1 MLKEFK
7 KFISRGNVLDL
18 AVGVII
24 GGAFSSIVTSL
35 VNNIFTPI
43 IGLILGG
50 VDFSNLSIKFR
61 DTSINYGLFLQS
73 VFDFLIVSFC
83 IFIFIKTINK
93 LFKKEK
99 KEEVNNYLN
108 KYKKFMTKDI
118 YITSNMYDTFTNK
131 YKYLYDCL
139 DKNTCEYK
147 NILKIINDKNKLL
160 RKHNR
165 KYVDNKLIKYKFYFD
180 NMFNDIN
187 KNIILDKS
195 QREAIICDEDNLLVL
210 SGAGS
215 GKTTTI
221 SAKVKYLIDV
231 KNIKP
236 DKICVITFTKKA
248 KEELDYKINKI
259 FNSNVDIYTF
269 HSLGLKIIKYYYKN
283 KDIDIIDEKGQYK
296 IICDYIKNNLF
307 KDKDKFSLF
316 FEAFKN
322 KTSFSEEYKLFDN
335 YYDYH
340 NYMYKRKYINSN
352 TTMDNYIKEQAKRR
366 RNYLKTLNGEYCKS
380 KEEVDIANFLYLN
393 NIDYQY
399 EKSYKKLD
407 NLKIYKPDF
416 YIEQNNNF
424 NYIEHFGIDKV
435 NKTNNHYTKEEL
447 TNYLK
452 NMKLKEKYH
461 CDEKIEDLFIIT
473 YSKVLGKRNYLSV
486 LKDSLIKKGYVLSKK
501 DNNLVY
507 ERLKDTS
514 EDRYINNFVN
524 RIVIPFISYFKRS
537 NYKLDD
543 FKNIKTD
550 NDLLNKQIRV
560 ISDIYLNYESKL
572 REKNLIDFEDMIN
585 ISYKVMPYIKEKNLG
600 VDYKY
605 IIIDEYQDVSMQRFN
620 LTKRIEEL
628 FKSKII
634 AFGDDYQ
641 TIFGFSGSRIDL
653 MTEFRNYL
661 SDAKQIPIPNV
672 YRNSQELIDVA
683 TKFINKNS
691 KQIKK
696 KLISNKRL
704 INPIELYIYND
715 SNYINTN
722 INKSI
727 ILSNILDKIYLSN
740 NKSNVLLLERYN
752 NDIDTILNN
761 NLFIRKNHENIIYK
775 KHEDMKIDYLT
786 IHKSKGLEYD
796 NCILINAID
805 DKYGFPSK
813 IEDEEIIKLLKPKIE
828 ENIFY
833 PEERRLFYVAM
844 TRTKNKLY
852 ILVPKSKTSS
862 FIREIESDKN
872 VLIKK

>member
-1 MLKEFK
+1 MNKD
-7 KFISRGNVLDL
+7 I
-18 AVGVII
+18 
-24 GGAFSSIVTSL
+24 
-35 VNNIFTPI
+35 
-43 IGLILGG
+43 LI
-50 VDFSNLSIKFR
+50 
-61 DTSINYGLFLQS
+61 
-73 VFDFLIVSFC
+73 
-83 IFIFIKTINK
+83 
-93 LFKKEK
+93 
-99 KEEVNNYLN
+99 EEVNNYLN

-165 KYVDNKLIKYKFYFD
+165 KYVDNKLIKYKSYFD

-307 KDKDKFSLF
+307 KNKEKFNLF

-416 YIEQNNNF
+416 YIEQNNNY
-424 NYIEHFGIDKV
+424 NYIEHFGIDKI
-435 NKTNNHYTKEEL
+435 NETNNHYTKEEL

-452 NMKLKEKYH
+452 NMKLKESYH
-461 CDEKIEDLFIIT
+461 KKEKIEDLFIIT
-473 YSKVLGKRNYLSV
+473 YSKVLGKKNYLSV

-501 DNNLVY
+501 DNDLVY

-514 EDRYINNFVN
+514 EDKYINNFVN

-537 NYKLDD
+537 NYKLEE
-543 FKNIKTD
+543 FMKIKTD

-653 MTEFRNYL
+653 MTEFKNYL
-661 SDAKQIPIPNV
+661 TDAKQIPIPNV

-704 INPIELYIYND
+704 IGPIELYIYND
-715 SNYINTN
+715 SNHLNTN

-752 NDIDTILNN
+752 NDIDTILNHE
-761 NLFIRKNHENIIYK
+761 LFIRKNHESIIYK

>member
-1 MLKEFK
+1 MNK
-7 KFISRGNVLDL
+7 D
-18 AVGVII
+18 
-24 GGAFSSIVTSL
+24 
-35 VNNIFTPI
+35 
-43 IGLILGG
+43 IL
-50 VDFSNLSIKFR
+50 L
-61 DTSINYGLFLQS
+61 
-73 VFDFLIVSFC
+73 
-83 IFIFIKTINK
+83 
-93 LFKKEK
+93 
-99 KEEVNNYLN
+99 EEVNNYLE

-165 KYVDNKLIKYKFYFD
+165 KYVDNKLIKYKPYFD

-221 SAKVKYLIDV
+221 SAKVKYLIDI
-231 KNIKP
+231 KNVKP

-248 KEELDYKINKI
+248 KEELDYKINKL
-259 FNSNVDIYTF
+259 FNANVDIYTF

-307 KDKDKFSLF
+307 KNKEKFNLF

-399 EKSYKKLD
+399 EKGYKKLD

-416 YIEQNNNF
+416 YIEQNNNY
-424 NYIEHFGIDKV
+424 NYIEHFGIDKI
-435 NKTNNHYTKEEL
+435 NETNNHYTKEEL

-452 NMKLKEKYH
+452 NMKLKENYH
-461 CDEKIEDLFIIT
+461 KKEKIEDLFIIT
-473 YSKVLGKRNYLSV
+473 YSKVLGKKNYLSV

-501 DNNLVY
+501 DNDLVY

-514 EDRYINNFVN
+514 EDKYINNFVN

-537 NYKLDD
+537 NYKLEE
-543 FKNIKTD
+543 FMKIKTD
-550 NDLLNKQIRV
+550 NDLLNKQIKV

-572 REKNLIDFEDMIN
+572 REKNLIDFEDMVN
-585 ISYKVMPYIKEKNLG
+585 ISYKVMPYVKEKNLG

-653 MTEFRNYL
+653 MTEFKNYL
-661 SDAKQIPIPNV
+661 TDAKQIPIPNV

-752 NDIDTILNN
+752 NDIDTILNHE
-761 NLFIRKNHENIIYK
+761 LFIRKNHESIIYK

-872 VLIKK
+872 VLVKK

>member
-1 MLKEFK
+1 MNKD
-7 KFISRGNVLDL
+7 I
-18 AVGVII
+18 
-24 GGAFSSIVTSL
+24 
-35 VNNIFTPI
+35 
-43 IGLILGG
+43 LI
-50 VDFSNLSIKFR
+50 
-61 DTSINYGLFLQS
+61 
-73 VFDFLIVSFC
+73 
-83 IFIFIKTINK
+83 
-93 LFKKEK
+93 
-99 KEEVNNYLN
+99 EEVNNYLN

-165 KYVDNKLIKYKFYFD
+165 KYVDNKLIKYKSYFD

-221 SAKVKYLIDV
+221 SAKVKYLIDI

-416 YIEQNNNF
+416 YIEQNNNY

-435 NKTNNHYTKEEL
+435 SKTNNHYTKEEL

-537 NYKLDD
+537 NYKLED

-696 KLISNKRL
+696 KLISKKRL

>member
-1 MLKEFK
+1 MNKD
-7 KFISRGNVLDL
+7 I
-18 AVGVII
+18 
-24 GGAFSSIVTSL
+24 
-35 VNNIFTPI
+35 
-43 IGLILGG
+43 LI
-50 VDFSNLSIKFR
+50 
-61 DTSINYGLFLQS
+61 
-73 VFDFLIVSFC
+73 
-83 IFIFIKTINK
+83 
-93 LFKKEK
+93 
-99 KEEVNNYLN
+99 EEVNNYLN

-180 NMFNDIN
+180 NMFNDID

-416 YIEQNNNF
+416 YIEQNNNY

-550 NDLLNKQIRV
+550 NDLLNKQISV

-722 INKSI
+722 INKSN

>member
-1 MLKEFK
+1 MNK
-7 KFISRGNVLDL
+7 D
-18 AVGVII
+18 
-24 GGAFSSIVTSL
+24 
-35 VNNIFTPI
+35 
-43 IGLILGG
+43 IL
-50 VDFSNLSIKFR
+50 L
-61 DTSINYGLFLQS
+61 
-73 VFDFLIVSFC
+73 
-83 IFIFIKTINK
+83 
-93 LFKKEK
+93 
-99 KEEVNNYLN
+99 EEVNNYLE

-131 YKYLYDCL
+131 YKYLYDYL

-165 KYVDNKLIKYKFYFD
+165 KYVDNKLIKYKPYFD

-221 SAKVKYLIDV
+221 SAKVKYLIDI
-231 KNIKP
+231 KNVKP

-248 KEELDYKINKI
+248 KEELDYKINKL
-259 FNSNVDIYTF
+259 FNANVDIYTF

-307 KDKDKFSLF
+307 KNKEKFNLF

-416 YIEQNNNF
+416 YIEQNNNY
-424 NYIEHFGIDKV
+424 NYIEHFGIDKI
-435 NKTNNHYTKEEL
+435 NETNNHYTKEEL

-452 NMKLKEKYH
+452 NMKLKENYH
-461 CDEKIEDLFIIT
+461 KKEKIEDLFIIT
-473 YSKVLGKRNYLSV
+473 YSKVLGKKNYLSV

-501 DNNLVY
+501 DNDLVY

-514 EDRYINNFVN
+514 EDKYINNFVN

-537 NYKLDD
+537 NYKLEE
-543 FKNIKTD
+543 FMKIKTD
-550 NDLLNKQIRV
+550 NDLLNKQIKV

-572 REKNLIDFEDMIN
+572 REKNLIDFEDMVN
-585 ISYKVMPYIKEKNLG
+585 ISYKVMPYVKEKNLG

-653 MTEFRNYL
+653 MTEFKNYL
-661 SDAKQIPIPNV
+661 TDAKQIPIPNV

-704 INPIELYIYND
+704 IGPIELYIYND
-715 SNYINTN
+715 SNHLNTN

-752 NDIDTILNN
+752 NDIDTILNHE
-761 NLFIRKNHENIIYK
+761 LFIRKNHESIIYK

-872 VLIKK
+872 VLVKK

>member
-1 MLKEFK
+1 MNKD
-7 KFISRGNVLDL
+7 I
-18 AVGVII
+18 
-24 GGAFSSIVTSL
+24 
-35 VNNIFTPI
+35 
-43 IGLILGG
+43 LI
-50 VDFSNLSIKFR
+50 
-61 DTSINYGLFLQS
+61 
-73 VFDFLIVSFC
+73 
-83 IFIFIKTINK
+83 
-93 LFKKEK
+93 
-99 KEEVNNYLN
+99 EEVNNYLN

-416 YIEQNNNF
+416 YIEQNNNY

-537 NYKLDD
+537 NYKLED

-833 PEERRLFYVAM
+833 PEERRLFYVGM
-844 TRTKNKLY
+844 TRARRKLVLAY
-852 ILVPKSKTSS
+852 VNRQYEKE
-862 FIREIESDKN
+862 REPSRFLEETG
-872 VLIKK
+872 L

>member
-1 MLKEFK
+1 MNKD
-7 KFISRGNVLDL
+7 I
-18 AVGVII
+18 
-24 GGAFSSIVTSL
+24 
-35 VNNIFTPI
+35 
-43 IGLILGG
+43 LI
-50 VDFSNLSIKFR
+50 
-61 DTSINYGLFLQS
+61 
-73 VFDFLIVSFC
+73 
-83 IFIFIKTINK
+83 
-93 LFKKEK
+93 
-99 KEEVNNYLN
+99 EEVNNYLN

-165 KYVDNKLIKYKFYFD
+165 KYVDNKLIKYKSYFD

-416 YIEQNNNF
+416 YIEQNNNY

-537 NYKLDD
+537 NYKLED

>member
-1 MLKEFK
+1 MNKD
-7 KFISRGNVLDL
+7 I
-18 AVGVII
+18 
-24 GGAFSSIVTSL
+24 
-35 VNNIFTPI
+35 
-43 IGLILGG
+43 LI
-50 VDFSNLSIKFR
+50 
-61 DTSINYGLFLQS
+61 
-73 VFDFLIVSFC
+73 
-83 IFIFIKTINK
+83 
-93 LFKKEK
+93 
-99 KEEVNNYLN
+99 EEVNNYLN

-165 KYVDNKLIKYKFYFD
+165 KYVDNKLIKYKSYFD

-221 SAKVKYLIDV
+221 SAKVKYLIDI

-307 KDKDKFSLF
+307 KNKDKFSLF
-316 FEAFKN
+316 FDAFKN

-416 YIEQNNNF
+416 YIEQNNNC

-537 NYKLDD
+537 NYKLED

-634 AFGDDYQ
+634 AFGDNYQ

>member
-1 MLKEFK
+1 MNKD
-7 KFISRGNVLDL
+7 I
-18 AVGVII
+18 
-24 GGAFSSIVTSL
+24 
-35 VNNIFTPI
+35 
-43 IGLILGG
+43 LI
-50 VDFSNLSIKFR
+50 
-61 DTSINYGLFLQS
+61 
-73 VFDFLIVSFC
+73 
-83 IFIFIKTINK
+83 
-93 LFKKEK
+93 
-99 KEEVNNYLN
+99 EEVNNYLN

-416 YIEQNNNF
+416 YIEQNNNY

-550 NDLLNKQIRV
+550 NDLLNKQISV

-696 KLISNKRL
+696 KLISKKRL

-722 INKSI
+722 INKSN

>member
-1 MLKEFK
+1 MNKD
-7 KFISRGNVLDL
+7 I
-18 AVGVII
+18 
-24 GGAFSSIVTSL
+24 
-35 VNNIFTPI
+35 
-43 IGLILGG
+43 LI
-50 VDFSNLSIKFR
+50 
-61 DTSINYGLFLQS
+61 
-73 VFDFLIVSFC
+73 
-83 IFIFIKTINK
+83 
-93 LFKKEK
+93 
-99 KEEVNNYLN
+99 EEVNNYLN

-236 DKICVITFTKKA
+236 DKICVITFTQKA

-416 YIEQNNNF
+416 YIEQNNNY

-537 NYKLDD
+537 NYKLED

>member
-1 MLKEFK
+1 MNK
-7 KFISRGNVLDL
+7 D
-18 AVGVII
+18 
-24 GGAFSSIVTSL
+24 
-35 VNNIFTPI
+35 
-43 IGLILGG
+43 IL
-50 VDFSNLSIKFR
+50 L
-61 DTSINYGLFLQS
+61 
-73 VFDFLIVSFC
+73 
-83 IFIFIKTINK
+83 
-93 LFKKEK
+93 
-99 KEEVNNYLN
+99 EEVNNYLE

-131 YKYLYDCL
+131 YKYLYDYL

-165 KYVDNKLIKYKFYFD
+165 KYVDNKLIKYKPYFD

-221 SAKVKYLIDV
+221 SAKVKYLIDI
-231 KNIKP
+231 KNVKP

-248 KEELDYKINKI
+248 KEELDYKINKL
-259 FNSNVDIYTF
+259 FNANVDIYTF

-307 KDKDKFSLF
+307 KNKEKFNLF

-352 TTMDNYIKEQAKRR
+352 TTMDNYIKEQTKRR
-366 RNYLKTLNGEYCKS
+366 RNYFRTLNGEYCKS

-399 EKSYKKLD
+399 EKGYKKLD

-416 YIEQNNNF
+416 YIEQNNNY
-424 NYIEHFGIDKV
+424 NYIEHFGIDKI
-435 NKTNNHYTKEEL
+435 NETNNHYTKEEL

-452 NMKLKEKYH
+452 NMKLKENYH
-461 CDEKIEDLFIIT
+461 KKEKIEDLFIIT

-550 NDLLNKQIRV
+550 NDLLNKQISV

-653 MTEFRNYL
+653 MTEFKNYL
-661 SDAKQIPIPNV
+661 TDAKQIPIPNV

-872 VLIKK
+872 VLVKK

>member
-1 MLKEFK
+1 MNKD
-7 KFISRGNVLDL
+7 I
-18 AVGVII
+18 
-24 GGAFSSIVTSL
+24 
-35 VNNIFTPI
+35 
-43 IGLILGG
+43 LI
-50 VDFSNLSIKFR
+50 
-61 DTSINYGLFLQS
+61 
-73 VFDFLIVSFC
+73 
-83 IFIFIKTINK
+83 
-93 LFKKEK
+93 
-99 KEEVNNYLN
+99 EEVNNYLN

-165 KYVDNKLIKYKFYFD
+165 KYVDNKLIKYKSYFD

-416 YIEQNNNF
+416 YIEQNNNY

-537 NYKLDD
+537 NYKLED

-653 MTEFRNYL
+653 MTEFKNYL

-775 KHEDMKIDYLT
+775 KREDMKIDYLT

>member
-1 MLKEFK
+1 MNK
-7 KFISRGNVLDL
+7 D
-18 AVGVII
+18 
-24 GGAFSSIVTSL
+24 
-35 VNNIFTPI
+35 
-43 IGLILGG
+43 ILM
-50 VDFSNLSIKFR
+50 
-61 DTSINYGLFLQS
+61 
-73 VFDFLIVSFC
+73 
-83 IFIFIKTINK
+83 
-93 LFKKEK
+93 
-99 KEEVNNYLN
+99 EEVNNYLN

-165 KYVDNKLIKYKFYFD
+165 KYVDNKLIKYKSYFD

-221 SAKVKYLIDV
+221 SAKVKYLIDI

-416 YIEQNNNF
+416 YIEQNNNY

-537 NYKLDD
+537 NYKLED

-696 KLISNKRL
+696 KLISKKRL

>member
-1 MLKEFK
+1 MNK
-7 KFISRGNVLDL
+7 D
-18 AVGVII
+18 
-24 GGAFSSIVTSL
+24 
-35 VNNIFTPI
+35 
-43 IGLILGG
+43 IL
-50 VDFSNLSIKFR
+50 L
-61 DTSINYGLFLQS
+61 
-73 VFDFLIVSFC
+73 
-83 IFIFIKTINK
+83 
-93 LFKKEK
+93 
-99 KEEVNNYLN
+99 EEVNNYLE

-131 YKYLYDCL
+131 YKYLYDYL

-165 KYVDNKLIKYKFYFD
+165 KYVDNKLIKYKPYFD

-221 SAKVKYLIDV
+221 SAKVKYLIDI
-231 KNIKP
+231 KNVKP

-248 KEELDYKINKI
+248 KEELDYKINKL
-259 FNSNVDIYTF
+259 FNANVDIYTF

-307 KDKDKFSLF
+307 KNKEKFNLF

-416 YIEQNNNF
+416 YIEQNNNY

-550 NDLLNKQIRV
+550 NDLLNKQIKV

-572 REKNLIDFEDMIN
+572 REKNLIDFEDMVN
-585 ISYKVMPYIKEKNLG
+585 ISYKVMPYVKEKNLG

-653 MTEFRNYL
+653 MTEFKNYL
-661 SDAKQIPIPNV
+661 TDAKQIPIPNV

-704 INPIELYIYND
+704 IGPIELYIYND
-715 SNYINTN
+715 SNHLNTN

-752 NDIDTILNN
+752 NDIDTILNHE
-761 NLFIRKNHENIIYK
+761 LFIRKNHESIIYK

-872 VLIKK
+872 VLVKK

>member
-1 MLKEFK
+1 MNKD
-7 KFISRGNVLDL
+7 I
-18 AVGVII
+18 
-24 GGAFSSIVTSL
+24 
-35 VNNIFTPI
+35 
-43 IGLILGG
+43 LI
-50 VDFSNLSIKFR
+50 
-61 DTSINYGLFLQS
+61 
-73 VFDFLIVSFC
+73 
-83 IFIFIKTINK
+83 
-93 LFKKEK
+93 
-99 KEEVNNYLN
+99 EEVNNYLN

-231 KNIKP
+231 KNVKP

-283 KDIDIIDEKGQYK
+283 KDIDIINEKGQYK

-416 YIEQNNNF
+416 YIEQNNNY

-537 NYKLDD
+537 NYKLED

>member
-1 MLKEFK
+1 MNKD
-7 KFISRGNVLDL
+7 I
-18 AVGVII
+18 
-24 GGAFSSIVTSL
+24 
-35 VNNIFTPI
+35 
-43 IGLILGG
+43 LI
-50 VDFSNLSIKFR
+50 
-61 DTSINYGLFLQS
+61 
-73 VFDFLIVSFC
+73 
-83 IFIFIKTINK
+83 
-93 LFKKEK
+93 
-99 KEEVNNYLN
+99 EEVNNYLN
-108 KYKKFMTKDI
+108 KYRKFMTKDI

-165 KYVDNKLIKYKFYFD
+165 KYVDNKLIKYKSYFD

-221 SAKVKYLIDV
+221 SAKVKYLIDI

-316 FEAFKN
+316 FDAFKN

-416 YIEQNNNF
+416 YIEQNNNY

-537 NYKLDD
+537 NYKLED

>member
-1 MLKEFK
+1 MNK
-7 KFISRGNVLDL
+7 D
-18 AVGVII
+18 
-24 GGAFSSIVTSL
+24 
-35 VNNIFTPI
+35 
-43 IGLILGG
+43 IL
-50 VDFSNLSIKFR
+50 L
-61 DTSINYGLFLQS
+61 
-73 VFDFLIVSFC
+73 
-83 IFIFIKTINK
+83 
-93 LFKKEK
+93 
-99 KEEVNNYLN
+99 EEVNNYLE

-131 YKYLYDCL
+131 YKYLYDYL

-165 KYVDNKLIKYKFYFD
+165 KYVDNKLIKYKPYFD

-221 SAKVKYLIDV
+221 SAKVKYLIDI
-231 KNIKP
+231 KNVKP

-248 KEELDYKINKI
+248 KEELDYKINKL
-259 FNSNVDIYTF
+259 FNANVDIYTF

-307 KDKDKFSLF
+307 KNKEKFNLF

-416 YIEQNNNF
+416 YIEQNNNY

-550 NDLLNKQIRV
+550 NDLLNKQIKV

-572 REKNLIDFEDMIN
+572 REKNLIDFEDMVN
-585 ISYKVMPYIKEKNLG
+585 ISYKVMPYVKEKNLG

-653 MTEFRNYL
+653 MTEFKNYL
-661 SDAKQIPIPNV
+661 TDAKQIPIPNV

-704 INPIELYIYND
+704 IGPIELYIYND
-715 SNYINTN
+715 SNHLNTN

-727 ILSNILDKIYLSN
+727 ILSNILDNIYLSN

-752 NDIDTILNN
+752 NDIDTILNHE
-761 NLFIRKNHENIIYK
+761 LFIRKNHESIIYK

-872 VLIKK
+872 VLVKK

>member
-1 MLKEFK
+1 MNK
-7 KFISRGNVLDL
+7 D
-18 AVGVII
+18 
-24 GGAFSSIVTSL
+24 
-35 VNNIFTPI
+35 
-43 IGLILGG
+43 IL
-50 VDFSNLSIKFR
+50 L
-61 DTSINYGLFLQS
+61 
-73 VFDFLIVSFC
+73 
-83 IFIFIKTINK
+83 
-93 LFKKEK
+93 
-99 KEEVNNYLN
+99 EEVNNYLE

-131 YKYLYDCL
+131 YKYLYDYL

-165 KYVDNKLIKYKFYFD
+165 KYVDNKLIKYKPYFD

-221 SAKVKYLIDV
+221 SAKVKYLIDI
-231 KNIKP
+231 KNVKP

-248 KEELDYKINKI
+248 KEELDYKINKL
-259 FNSNVDIYTF
+259 FNANVDIYTF

-307 KDKDKFSLF
+307 KNKEKFNLF

-352 TTMDNYIKEQAKRR
+352 TTMDNYIKEQTKRR
-366 RNYLKTLNGEYCKS
+366 RNYFRTLNGEYCKS

-399 EKSYKKLD
+399 EKGYKKLD

-416 YIEQNNNF
+416 YIEQNNNY
-424 NYIEHFGIDKV
+424 NYIEHFGIDKI
-435 NKTNNHYTKEEL
+435 NETNNHYTKEEL

-452 NMKLKEKYH
+452 NMKLKENYH
-461 CDEKIEDLFIIT
+461 KKEKIEDLFIIT
-473 YSKVLGKRNYLSV
+473 YSKVLGKKNYLSV

-501 DNNLVY
+501 DNDLVY

-514 EDRYINNFVN
+514 EDKYINNFVN

-537 NYKLDD
+537 NYKLEE
-543 FKNIKTD
+543 FMKIKTD
-550 NDLLNKQIRV
+550 NDLLNKQISV

-653 MTEFRNYL
+653 MTEFKNYL
-661 SDAKQIPIPNV
+661 TDAKQIPIPNV

-813 IEDEEIIKLLKPKIE
+813 IEDEEIIKLLKPKIK

>member
-1 MLKEFK
+1 MNK
-7 KFISRGNVLDL
+7 D
-18 AVGVII
+18 
-24 GGAFSSIVTSL
+24 
-35 VNNIFTPI
+35 
-43 IGLILGG
+43 IL
-50 VDFSNLSIKFR
+50 L
-61 DTSINYGLFLQS
+61 
-73 VFDFLIVSFC
+73 
-83 IFIFIKTINK
+83 
-93 LFKKEK
+93 
-99 KEEVNNYLN
+99 EEVNNYLE

-131 YKYLYDCL
+131 YKYLYDYL

-165 KYVDNKLIKYKFYFD
+165 KYVDNKLIKYKPYFD

-221 SAKVKYLIDV
+221 SAKVKYLIDI
-231 KNIKP
+231 KNVKP

-248 KEELDYKINKI
+248 KEELDYKINKL
-259 FNSNVDIYTF
+259 FNANVDIYTF

-307 KDKDKFSLF
+307 KNKEKFNLF

-416 YIEQNNNF
+416 YIEQNNNY
-424 NYIEHFGIDKV
+424 NYIEHFGIDKI
-435 NKTNNHYTKEEL
+435 NETNNHYTKEEL

-473 YSKVLGKRNYLSV
+473 YSKVLGKKNYLSV

-501 DNNLVY
+501 DNDLVY

-514 EDRYINNFVN
+514 EDKYINNFVN

-550 NDLLNKQIRV
+550 NDLLNKQIKV

-572 REKNLIDFEDMIN
+572 REKNLIDFEDMVN
-585 ISYKVMPYIKEKNLG
+585 ISYKVMPYVKEKNLG

-653 MTEFRNYL
+653 MTEFKNYL

>member
-1 MLKEFK
+1 MNKD
-7 KFISRGNVLDL
+7 I
-18 AVGVII
+18 
-24 GGAFSSIVTSL
+24 
-35 VNNIFTPI
+35 
-43 IGLILGG
+43 LI
-50 VDFSNLSIKFR
+50 
-61 DTSINYGLFLQS
+61 
-73 VFDFLIVSFC
+73 
-83 IFIFIKTINK
+83 
-93 LFKKEK
+93 
-99 KEEVNNYLN
+99 EEVNNYLN

-180 NMFNDIN
+180 NMFNDID

-221 SAKVKYLIDV
+221 SVKVKYLIDV

-316 FEAFKN
+316 FDAFKN

-416 YIEQNNNF
+416 YIEQNNNY

-550 NDLLNKQIRV
+550 NDLLNKQISV

>member
-1 MLKEFK
+1 MNKD
-7 KFISRGNVLDL
+7 I
-18 AVGVII
+18 
-24 GGAFSSIVTSL
+24 
-35 VNNIFTPI
+35 
-43 IGLILGG
+43 LI
-50 VDFSNLSIKFR
+50 
-61 DTSINYGLFLQS
+61 
-73 VFDFLIVSFC
+73 
-83 IFIFIKTINK
+83 
-93 LFKKEK
+93 
-99 KEEVNNYLN
+99 EEVNNYLN

-165 KYVDNKLIKYKFYFD
+165 KYVDNKLIKYKSYFD

-416 YIEQNNNF
+416 YIEQNNNY

-537 NYKLDD
+537 NYKLED

-653 MTEFRNYL
+653 MTEFKNYL

>member
-1 MLKEFK
+1 MNK
-7 KFISRGNVLDL
+7 D
-18 AVGVII
+18 
-24 GGAFSSIVTSL
+24 
-35 VNNIFTPI
+35 
-43 IGLILGG
+43 IL
-50 VDFSNLSIKFR
+50 L
-61 DTSINYGLFLQS
+61 
-73 VFDFLIVSFC
+73 
-83 IFIFIKTINK
+83 
-93 LFKKEK
+93 
-99 KEEVNNYLN
+99 EEVNNYLE

-131 YKYLYDCL
+131 YKYLYDYL

-165 KYVDNKLIKYKFYFD
+165 KYVDNKLIKYKPYFD

-221 SAKVKYLIDV
+221 SAKVKYLIDI
-231 KNIKP
+231 KNVKP

-248 KEELDYKINKI
+248 KEELDYKINKL
-259 FNSNVDIYTF
+259 FNANVDIYTF

-307 KDKDKFSLF
+307 KNKEKFNLF

-352 TTMDNYIKEQAKRR
+352 TTMDNYIKEQTKRR
-366 RNYLKTLNGEYCKS
+366 RNYFRTLNGEYCKS

-393 NIDYQY
+393 NINYQY

-416 YIEQNNNF
+416 YIEQNNNY
-424 NYIEHFGIDKV
+424 NYIEHFGIDKI
-435 NKTNNHYTKEEL
+435 NETNNHYTKEEL

-473 YSKVLGKRNYLSV
+473 YSKVLGKKNYLSV

-501 DNNLVY
+501 DNDLVY

-514 EDRYINNFVN
+514 EDKYINNFVN

-537 NYKLDD
+537 NYKLEE
-543 FKNIKTD
+543 FMKIKTD
-550 NDLLNKQIRV
+550 NDLLNKQIKV

-572 REKNLIDFEDMIN
+572 REKNLIDFEDMVN
-585 ISYKVMPYIKEKNLG
+585 ISYKVMPYVKEKNLG

-796 NCILINAID
+796 NCVLINAID

-872 VLIKK
+872 VLVKK

>member
-1 MLKEFK
+1 MNKD
-7 KFISRGNVLDL
+7 I
-18 AVGVII
+18 
-24 GGAFSSIVTSL
+24 
-35 VNNIFTPI
+35 
-43 IGLILGG
+43 LI
-50 VDFSNLSIKFR
+50 
-61 DTSINYGLFLQS
+61 
-73 VFDFLIVSFC
+73 
-83 IFIFIKTINK
+83 
-93 LFKKEK
+93 
-99 KEEVNNYLN
+99 EEVNNYLN

-165 KYVDNKLIKYKFYFD
+165 KYVDNKLIKYKSYFD

-416 YIEQNNNF
+416 YIEQNNNY

-486 LKDSLIKKGYVLSKK
+486 LKDSLIKKGYFLSKK

-653 MTEFRNYL
+653 MTEFKNYL

>member
-1 MLKEFK
+1 MNKD
-7 KFISRGNVLDL
+7 I
-18 AVGVII
+18 
-24 GGAFSSIVTSL
+24 
-35 VNNIFTPI
+35 
-43 IGLILGG
+43 LI
-50 VDFSNLSIKFR
+50 
-61 DTSINYGLFLQS
+61 
-73 VFDFLIVSFC
+73 
-83 IFIFIKTINK
+83 
-93 LFKKEK
+93 
-99 KEEVNNYLN
+99 EEVNNYLN

-416 YIEQNNNF
+416 YIEQNNNY

-486 LKDSLIKKGYVLSKK
+486 LKDSLIKKGYFLSKK

-550 NDLLNKQIRV
+550 NDLLNKQISV

>member
-1 MLKEFK
+1 MNKD
-7 KFISRGNVLDL
+7 I
-18 AVGVII
+18 
-24 GGAFSSIVTSL
+24 
-35 VNNIFTPI
+35 
-43 IGLILGG
+43 LI
-50 VDFSNLSIKFR
+50 
-61 DTSINYGLFLQS
+61 
-73 VFDFLIVSFC
+73 
-83 IFIFIKTINK
+83 
-93 LFKKEK
+93 
-99 KEEVNNYLN
+99 EEVNNYLN

-416 YIEQNNNF
+416 YIEQNNNY

-514 EDRYINNFVN
+514 GDRYINNFVN

-537 NYKLDD
+537 NYKLED

>member
-1 MLKEFK
+1 MNK
-7 KFISRGNVLDL
+7 D
-18 AVGVII
+18 
-24 GGAFSSIVTSL
+24 
-35 VNNIFTPI
+35 
-43 IGLILGG
+43 ILM
-50 VDFSNLSIKFR
+50 
-61 DTSINYGLFLQS
+61 
-73 VFDFLIVSFC
+73 
-83 IFIFIKTINK
+83 
-93 LFKKEK
+93 
-99 KEEVNNYLN
+99 EEVNNYLN

-165 KYVDNKLIKYKFYFD
+165 KYVDNKLIKYKSYFD

-221 SAKVKYLIDV
+221 SAKVKYLIDI

-416 YIEQNNNF
+416 YIEQNNNY

-435 NKTNNHYTKEEL
+435 SKTNNHYTKEEL

>member
-1 MLKEFK
+1 MNKD
-7 KFISRGNVLDL
+7 I
-18 AVGVII
+18 
-24 GGAFSSIVTSL
+24 
-35 VNNIFTPI
+35 
-43 IGLILGG
+43 LI
-50 VDFSNLSIKFR
+50 
-61 DTSINYGLFLQS
+61 
-73 VFDFLIVSFC
+73 
-83 IFIFIKTINK
+83 
-93 LFKKEK
+93 
-99 KEEVNNYLN
+99 EEVNNYLN
-108 KYKKFMTKDI
+108 KYRKFMTKDI

-165 KYVDNKLIKYKFYFD
+165 KYVDNKLIKYKSYFD

-416 YIEQNNNF
+416 YIEQNNNY

-761 NLFIRKNHENIIYK
+761 SLFIRKNHENIIYK

>member
-1 MLKEFK
+1 MNK
-7 KFISRGNVLDL
+7 D
-18 AVGVII
+18 
-24 GGAFSSIVTSL
+24 
-35 VNNIFTPI
+35 
-43 IGLILGG
+43 IL
-50 VDFSNLSIKFR
+50 L
-61 DTSINYGLFLQS
+61 
-73 VFDFLIVSFC
+73 
-83 IFIFIKTINK
+83 
-93 LFKKEK
+93 
-99 KEEVNNYLN
+99 EEVNNYLE

-131 YKYLYDCL
+131 YKYLYDYL

-165 KYVDNKLIKYKFYFD
+165 KYVDNKLIKYKPYFD

-221 SAKVKYLIDV
+221 SAKVKYLIDI
-231 KNIKP
+231 KNVKP

-248 KEELDYKINKI
+248 KEELDYKINKL
-259 FNSNVDIYTF
+259 FNANVDIYTF

-416 YIEQNNNF
+416 YIEQNNNY
-424 NYIEHFGIDKV
+424 NYIEHFGIDKI
-435 NKTNNHYTKEEL
+435 NETNNHYTKEEL

-452 NMKLKEKYH
+452 NMKLKESYH
-461 CDEKIEDLFIIT
+461 KKEKIEDLFIIT
-473 YSKVLGKRNYLSV
+473 YSKVLGKKNYLSV

-501 DNNLVY
+501 DNDLVY

-514 EDRYINNFVN
+514 EDKYINNFVN

-537 NYKLDD
+537 NYKLEE
-543 FKNIKTD
+543 FMKIKTD
-550 NDLLNKQIRV
+550 NDLLNKQIKV

-572 REKNLIDFEDMIN
+572 REKNLIDFEDMVN
-585 ISYKVMPYIKEKNLG
+585 ISYKVMPYVKEKNLG

-653 MTEFRNYL
+653 MTEFKNYL
-661 SDAKQIPIPNV
+661 TDAKQIPIPNV

-796 NCILINAID
+796 NCILINATD

>member
-1 MLKEFK
+1 MNK
-7 KFISRGNVLDL
+7 D
-18 AVGVII
+18 
-24 GGAFSSIVTSL
+24 
-35 VNNIFTPI
+35 
-43 IGLILGG
+43 ILM
-50 VDFSNLSIKFR
+50 
-61 DTSINYGLFLQS
+61 
-73 VFDFLIVSFC
+73 
-83 IFIFIKTINK
+83 
-93 LFKKEK
+93 
-99 KEEVNNYLN
+99 EEVNNYLN

-165 KYVDNKLIKYKFYFD
+165 KYVDNKLIKYKSYFD

-221 SAKVKYLIDV
+221 SAKVKYLIDI

-416 YIEQNNNF
+416 YIEQNNNY

>member
-1 MLKEFK
+1 MNKD
-7 KFISRGNVLDL
+7 I
-18 AVGVII
+18 
-24 GGAFSSIVTSL
+24 
-35 VNNIFTPI
+35 
-43 IGLILGG
+43 LI
-50 VDFSNLSIKFR
+50 
-61 DTSINYGLFLQS
+61 
-73 VFDFLIVSFC
+73 
-83 IFIFIKTINK
+83 
-93 LFKKEK
+93 
-99 KEEVNNYLN
+99 EEVNNYLN

-416 YIEQNNNF
+416 YIEQNNNY

-550 NDLLNKQIRV
+550 NDLLNKQISV

-572 REKNLIDFEDMIN
+572 RAKNLIDFEDMIN

-653 MTEFRNYL
+653 MTEFKNYL

>member
-1 MLKEFK
+1 MNKD
-7 KFISRGNVLDL
+7 I
-18 AVGVII
+18 
-24 GGAFSSIVTSL
+24 
-35 VNNIFTPI
+35 
-43 IGLILGG
+43 LI
-50 VDFSNLSIKFR
+50 
-61 DTSINYGLFLQS
+61 
-73 VFDFLIVSFC
+73 
-83 IFIFIKTINK
+83 
-93 LFKKEK
+93 
-99 KEEVNNYLN
+99 EEVNNYLN

-180 NMFNDIN
+180 NMFNDID

-416 YIEQNNNF
+416 YIEQNNNY

-537 NYKLDD
+537 NYKLED

-550 NDLLNKQIRV
+550 NDLLNKQISV

>member
-1 MLKEFK
+1 MNKD
-7 KFISRGNVLDL
+7 I
-18 AVGVII
+18 
-24 GGAFSSIVTSL
+24 
-35 VNNIFTPI
+35 
-43 IGLILGG
+43 LI
-50 VDFSNLSIKFR
+50 
-61 DTSINYGLFLQS
+61 
-73 VFDFLIVSFC
+73 
-83 IFIFIKTINK
+83 
-93 LFKKEK
+93 
-99 KEEVNNYLN
+99 EEVNNYLN

-165 KYVDNKLIKYKFYFD
+165 KYVDNKLIKYKSYFD

-399 EKSYKKLD
+399 EKNYKKLD

-416 YIEQNNNF
+416 YIEQNNNY

-550 NDLLNKQIRV
+550 NDLLNKQISV

>member
-1 MLKEFK
+1 MNKD
-7 KFISRGNVLDL
+7 I
-18 AVGVII
+18 
-24 GGAFSSIVTSL
+24 
-35 VNNIFTPI
+35 
-43 IGLILGG
+43 LI
-50 VDFSNLSIKFR
+50 
-61 DTSINYGLFLQS
+61 
-73 VFDFLIVSFC
+73 
-83 IFIFIKTINK
+83 
-93 LFKKEK
+93 
-99 KEEVNNYLN
+99 EEVNNYLN

-416 YIEQNNNF
+416 YIEQNNNY

-550 NDLLNKQIRV
+550 NDLLNKQISV

-696 KLISNKRL
+696 KLISKKRL

>member
-1 MLKEFK
+1 MNK
-7 KFISRGNVLDL
+7 D
-18 AVGVII
+18 
-24 GGAFSSIVTSL
+24 
-35 VNNIFTPI
+35 
-43 IGLILGG
+43 IL
-50 VDFSNLSIKFR
+50 L
-61 DTSINYGLFLQS
+61 
-73 VFDFLIVSFC
+73 
-83 IFIFIKTINK
+83 
-93 LFKKEK
+93 
-99 KEEVNNYLN
+99 EEVNNYLE

-131 YKYLYDCL
+131 YKYLYDYL

-165 KYVDNKLIKYKFYFD
+165 KYVDNKLIKYKPYFD

-221 SAKVKYLIDV
+221 SAKVKYLIDI
-231 KNIKP
+231 KNVKP

-248 KEELDYKINKI
+248 KEELDYKINKL
-259 FNSNVDIYTF
+259 FNANVDIYTF

-307 KDKDKFSLF
+307 KNKEKFNLF

-416 YIEQNNNF
+416 YIEQNNNY
-424 NYIEHFGIDKV
+424 NYIEHFGIDKI
-435 NKTNNHYTKEEL
+435 NETNNHYTKEEL

-452 NMKLKEKYH
+452 NMKLKENYH
-461 CDEKIEDLFIIT
+461 KKEKIEDLFIIT
-473 YSKVLGKRNYLSV
+473 YSKVLGKKNYLSV

-550 NDLLNKQIRV
+550 NDLLNKQISV

-572 REKNLIDFEDMIN
+572 REKNLIDFEDMVN
-585 ISYKVMPYIKEKNLG
+585 ISYKVMPYVKEKNLG

-653 MTEFRNYL
+653 MTEFKNYL
-661 SDAKQIPIPNV
+661 TDAKQIPIPNV

>member
-1 MLKEFK
+1 
-7 KFISRGNVLDL
+7 
-18 AVGVII
+18 
-24 GGAFSSIVTSL
+24 
-35 VNNIFTPI
+35 
-43 IGLILGG
+43 
-50 VDFSNLSIKFR
+50 
-61 DTSINYGLFLQS
+61 
-73 VFDFLIVSFC
+73 
-83 IFIFIKTINK
+83 
-93 LFKKEK
+93 
-99 KEEVNNYLN
+99 
-108 KYKKFMTKDI
+108 
-118 YITSNMYDTFTNK
+118 
-131 YKYLYDCL
+131 
-139 DKNTCEYK
+139 
-147 NILKIINDKNKLL
+147 
-160 RKHNR
+160 
-165 KYVDNKLIKYKFYFD
+165 
-180 NMFNDIN
+180 MFNDIN

-416 YIEQNNNF
+416 YIEQNNNY

-537 NYKLDD
+537 NYKLED